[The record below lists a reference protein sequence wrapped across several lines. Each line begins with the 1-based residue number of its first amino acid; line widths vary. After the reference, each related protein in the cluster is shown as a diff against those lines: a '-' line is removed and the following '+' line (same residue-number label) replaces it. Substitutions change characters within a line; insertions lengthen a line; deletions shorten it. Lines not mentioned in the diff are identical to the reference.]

1 MSALGYP
8 VFLLLLLLVPL
19 LAAFYLWR
27 ARRDEAAREAFSDKA
42 RFAAF
47 GFGVRGRRAWLAPA
61 LLIGAAALASV
72 AIARPLGP
80 PTGDEEKAVSMDVI
94 VALDVS
100 DSMSVEDVQGPRL
113 AAAKDYIKRLVMAA
127 PNNRYGLV
135 LFSGDAVI
143 TCPPTLDHDALL
155 NFVADADFGRTNLPG
170 TAIGEALL
178 TAATKFKNSGLPRA
192 VVVVTDGEN
201 TYGADP
207 VKAAETAK
215 GDGLRVMTVGVG
227 TSRGGRIPASYDF
240 FGQVQYKRDSE
251 GNIVVSRLD
260 EDTLRKVADAGGG
273 KYFAANEPGSVKA
286 LSKELTAKAKKAV
299 RDPFRGA
306 KEYGPYFALMAAVL
320 VGIAVV
326 L

>member
-1 MSALGYP
+1 MTALGYP
-8 VFLLLLLLVPL
+8 TSLLLLLLAPL

-27 ARRDEAAREAFSDKA
+27 ARRDERAREAFSDKA

-47 GFGVRGRRAWLAPA
+47 GIGARGRRAWLTPA
-61 LLIGAAALASV
+61 LLISAAALASV

-80 PTGDEEKAVSMDVI
+80 PTGDEKKAVSMDVI
-94 VALDVS
+94 IALDVS
-100 DSMSVEDVQGPRL
+100 DSMAVEDVQGNRL
-113 AAAKDYIKRLVMAA
+113 SAAKGYIKRLVMAA

-143 TCPPTLDHDALL
+143 TCPPTLDHDTLL
-155 NFVADADFGRTNLPG
+155 NFVEDADFGRTNLPG

-178 TAATKFKNSGLPRA
+178 TAATKFKKSDLPRA

-215 GDGLRVMTVGVG
+215 EGGLKVMTVGVG
-227 TSRGGRIPASYDF
+227 SDAGGRIPASYDF
-240 FGQVQYKRDSE
+240 FGQVQYKRDSD

-273 KYFAANEPGSVKA
+273 KYFAASEHGSVKA
-286 LSKELTAKAKKAV
+286 LARELTAKAKKAV

-306 KEYGPYFALMAAVL
+306 KEYGPYFALAAAVL
-320 VGIAVV
+320 VGVAVV